1 VFASDDADWVAGK
14 DIPAPLAD
22 AVAPPTPIV
31 VPKEGVVNVAK
42 VELVVGNVRV
52 VEPLT
57 AGALNV
63 TVPDVSPEITTD
75 AIYIYPL
82 KYYPP

>member
-22 AVAPPTPIV
+22 AVAPPTPMV

-52 VEPLT
+52 VVPLT
-57 AGALNV
+57 EGALNV
-63 TVPDVSPEITTD
+63 TEPLVSPESTRF
-75 AIYIYPL
+75 AIFIL
-82 KYYPP
+82 